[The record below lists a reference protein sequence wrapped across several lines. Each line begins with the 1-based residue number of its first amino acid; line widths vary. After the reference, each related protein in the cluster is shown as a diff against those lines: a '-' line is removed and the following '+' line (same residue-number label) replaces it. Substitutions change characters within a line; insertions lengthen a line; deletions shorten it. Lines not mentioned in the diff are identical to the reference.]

1 VSNKINDELKQLLT
15 DYNVTFHS
23 ECGERVLEDLKAF
36 CGYNN
41 PCFVRG
47 EPDLT
52 ALNLGQRNVFLRIL
66 NFLSYSDKKE
76 RQEVIISE

>member
-1 VSNKINDELKQLLT
+1 MNSEVKQLLI
-15 DYNVTFHS
+15 DYNITFRS
-23 ECGERVLEDLKAF
+23 EHGARVLEDLRAF

-66 NFLSYSDKKE
+66 NFLSRSDNKE
-76 RQEVIISE
+76 RQEVTINE